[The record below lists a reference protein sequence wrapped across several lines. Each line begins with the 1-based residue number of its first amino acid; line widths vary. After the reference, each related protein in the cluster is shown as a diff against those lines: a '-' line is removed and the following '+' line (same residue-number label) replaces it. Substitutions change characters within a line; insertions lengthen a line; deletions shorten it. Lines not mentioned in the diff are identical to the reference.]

1 MSRRILF
8 GVSIALVLAVFPMT
22 ARAQAVGEA
31 AMTNSTSG
39 AAAAKAGSALGQ
51 GLNQINNKLSNQMGQ
66 ATQAAQAAQ
75 PSSPGPKT
83 VELPESKS
91 APGAPIPNNSPLVLS
106 IQGAGT
112 NCPADNR
119 AANATPA
126 EPNGQAQPNAQ
137 NSTNGDQSFVVCN
150 PRSNL
155 NTKPKSRTSTVEVTF

>member
-8 GVSIALVLAVFPMT
+8 GISVALVLAVFPLT

-51 GLNQINNKLSNQMGQ
+51 GLNQINNKLSNQMGN
-66 ATQAAQAAQ
+66 ATKQQQAQ
-75 PSSPGPKT
+75 PVPPGPKT

-112 NCPADNR
+112 NCPADNKAA
-119 AANATPA
+119 AANA
-126 EPNGQAQPNAQ
+126 PNETAAPQPE
-137 NSTNGDQSFVVCN
+137 STGVAAGDQSFVVCN

-155 NTKPKSRTSTVEVTF
+155 NTKQKNRTSTVEVTF

>member
-8 GVSIALVLAVFPMT
+8 GVSIALVLAVFPLT

-51 GLNQINNKLSNQMGQ
+51 GLNQINNKLSNQMGN
-66 ATQAAQAAQ
+66 ATKAAQ
-75 PSSPGPKT
+75 PTSPGPNT
-83 VELPESKS
+83 VEIPESKS
-91 APGAPIPNNSPLVLS
+91 APGAPVRNSSPLVLS

-112 NCPADNR
+112 NCPADNK
-119 AANATPA
+119 AANTAPA
-126 EPNGQAQPNAQ
+126 EPNGQAQPQSQNA
-137 NSTNGDQSFVVCN
+137 SAGDQSFVICN

-155 NTKPKSRTSTVEVTF
+155 NTKPRSRTSTVEVTF